1 MSNSSV
7 VKKVVLFILLL
18 AAISFAG
25 YAYYYS
31 QILPTNKTEPPLLE
45 EYQPEDVTTTDQID
59 VSDSEIV
66 IPSSTPSPKPIPKGK
81 RGFSVSMSSNLNGP
95 RIGRGEI
102 DPYDPSLN
110 QLQKLTIEVN
120 DTVPVESVTA
130 TLKTDN
136 KISQEYQLSPNT
148 SNQLIGNWTGQWVV
162 DDSYLYTYVLT
173 IKAVSRN
180 GTSQIDVTLR

>member
-1 MSNSSV
+1 
-7 VKKVVLFILLL
+7 
-18 AAISFAG
+18 
-25 YAYYYS
+25 
-31 QILPTNKTEPPLLE
+31 
-45 EYQPEDVTTTDQID
+45 
-59 VSDSEIV
+59 
-66 IPSSTPSPKPIPKGK
+66 
-81 RGFSVSMSSNLNGP
+81 MSSNLNGP